1 MRDYLKLFEI
11 EYTPDTW
18 VILEVQNDD
27 KTFYKVLGGWSGGYL
42 DGSSWR
48 INSGITEVKEFD
60 DHYKFY
66 GSSGSCYRCV
76 KGMYRLSMATSGVW
90 QELEQKY
97 PDQVRIMPE
106 DTNWL
111 DIDLL

>member
-1 MRDYLKLFEI
+1 MS

-18 VILEVQNDD
+18 VILEVKNNDE
-27 KTFYKVLGGWSGGYL
+27 TFYRVLGGWSGGYL
-42 DGSSWR
+42 DGNSWR

-60 DHYKFY
+60 DYFEFY
-66 GSSGSCYRCV
+66 GSSGSCYRCG
-76 KGMYRLSMATSGVW
+76 KGMNRLSMATAGVW
-90 QELEQKY
+90 QELEQMY

-111 DIDLL
+111 EIEW